1 MHLILYRNDIEKSTF
16 MKRLVFRLLAIA
28 SIIIAPLTLKAQE
41 ESSALQLI
49 GPSTGSGTVGS
60 QGTQALHLTLDQ
72 ALEIALSENNTIKI
86 ADMTVEKTGYARKG
100 SYAALYPNISANG
113 SYQRT
118 LKKQVMVMD
127 MGGQPM
133 EIKVGRDNNISTSA
147 SASMPIVNAQLWE
160 SLKLSGLDVE
170 LAVEQARSSKIAMV
184 KQVKQ
189 AFYAVLLA
197 EKSLDVV
204 TNVYDNAQKNYE
216 KTLQRFNVGKASEV
230 ERLRA
235 QVTMMNA
242 EPNVSSAEN
251 AVLLATWQLKAIMG
265 IDLNTEVEVVGN
277 LDDYTTQL
285 LSPYIS
291 EEDLSKNSSLLQLGI
306 QGRMLESTIRMQ
318 KKQYIPTLAANINYN
333 YNAMGD
339 DELRWFPSSTA
350 AVSLSIPIFDGL
362 QKHYNIKQSKIN
374 KNMLDLQREDTERN
388 LRVAIRNYNDQMA
401 LCIKNYQA
409 ADATVGIAQ
418 KSYDISE
425 KMYEVGKATMVEL
438 NDAQVSLMQAQL
450 TQAQAVYNFM
460 VAKASL
466 DELIGKEE

>member
-1 MHLILYRNDIEKSTF
+1 MNKLIFNI
-16 MKRLVFRLLAIA
+16 LAITA
-28 SIIIAPLTLKAQE
+28 ITFTPLFSHAQTD
-41 ESSALQLI
+41 SSTSSEVLRI
-49 GPSTGSGTVGS
+49 
-60 QGTQALHLTLDQ
+60 TLDQ
-72 ALEIALSENNTIKI
+72 ALEIALSENNTLKI

-127 MGGQPM
+127 MGGHPM
-133 EIKVGRDNNISTSA
+133 EIKVGRDNNINTSA
-147 SASMPIVNAQLWE
+147 TASMPLVNAQLWE

-197 EKSLDVV
+197 EKSLNVV
-204 TNVYDNAQKNYE
+204 TEVYENARKNYE
-216 KTLQRFNVGKASEV
+216 KTEQRFNVGKASEV

-251 AVLLATWQLKAIMG
+251 SVLLATWQLKAIMG
-265 IDLNTEVEVVGN
+265 IDLDTEVEVLGDLNDYVDSM
-277 LDDYTTQL
+277 LTPYVSEDD
-285 LSPYIS
+285 IS
-291 EEDLSKNSSLLQLGI
+291 NNSSLLQLDI
-306 QGRMLESTIRMQ
+306 QDRMLESTIRMQ
-318 KKQYIPTLAANINYN
+318 KKQYLPTLAASINYN

-339 DELRWFPSSTA
+339 DSLSWFPSSTA
-350 AVSLSIPIFDGL
+350 ALSLSIPIFDGF
-362 QKHYNIKQSKIN
+362 QKRFNIKQSKVS
-374 KNMLDLQREDTERN
+374 KNMLELQREDTERN
-388 LRVAIRNYNDQMA
+388 LRIGIRNFNDQMA

-409 ADATVGIAQ
+409 ANATVEIAQ
-418 KSYDISE
+418 KSYDISQ

-438 NDAQVSLMQAQL
+438 NDSQVALMQAQL

>member
-1 MHLILYRNDIEKSTF
+1 
-16 MKRLVFRLLAIA
+16 MKRLVFRLLALTT
-28 SIIIAPLTLKAQE
+28 IIIAPLVLTAQDDP
-41 ESSALQLI
+41 SAHQPSD
-49 GPSTGSGTVGS
+49 PSTDSRNIES
-60 QGTQALHLTLDQ
+60 QGAQDQELQDIQLTLDQ
-72 ALEIALSENNTIKI
+72 ALEIALSENNSIKI
-86 ADMTVEKTGYARKG
+86 ADMTIEKSGYAKKG
-100 SYAALYPNISANG
+100 SYAALYPNISLSG

-118 LKKQVMVMD
+118 LLKQTMVMD
-127 MGGQPM
+127 MGGQTM
-133 EIKVGRDNNISTSA
+133 EIKVGRDNNITTTA
-147 SASMPIVNAQLWE
+147 TASMPLVNASLWE
-160 SLKLSGLDVE
+160 SLKLSGMDVE

-197 EKSLDVV
+197 EKSLEVV

-216 KTLQRFNVGKASEV
+216 KTLQRFNVGKASEL

-251 AVLLATWQLKAIMG
+251 AVLLATWQLKAVMG
-265 IDLNTEVEVVGN
+265 IDLNTRVKVVGDLN
-277 LDDYTTQL
+277 DYTDQL
-285 LSPYIS
+285 LAPYVS
-291 EEDLSKNSSLLQLGI
+291 EEDLSNNSSLLQLGI
-306 QGRMLESTIRMQ
+306 QGRMLESTIKMQ

-333 YNAMGD
+333 YSAMGD

-362 QKHYNIKQSKIN
+362 QKHFNIKQSKIN
-374 KNMLDLQREDTERN
+374 KSMLDLQREDTERN
-388 LRVAIRNYNDQMA
+388 LRIAIRNYNDQMA

-409 ADATVGIAQ
+409 ANATVGIAQ

-438 NDAQVSLMQAQL
+438 NDAQVALMQSQL

>member
-1 MHLILYRNDIEKSTF
+1 MKKLI
-16 MKRLVFRLLAIA
+16 FRVLTLTAIV
-28 SIIIAPLTLKAQE
+28 IAPLFTKAQE
-41 ESSALQLI
+41 GVSSNSTTLQ
-49 GPSTGSGTVGS
+49 
-60 QGTQALHLTLDQ
+60 LTLDR

-86 ADMTVEKTGYARKG
+86 ADMTVEKSGYAQKG
-100 SYAALYPNISANG
+100 SYAALYPNISVNG

-118 LKKQVMVMD
+118 LLKQVMVMD
-127 MGGQPM
+127 MGGQAM
-133 EIKVGRDNNISTSA
+133 EIKVGRDNSINTSA
-147 SASMPIVNAQLWE
+147 SASMPLVNAQLWE
-160 SLKLSGLDVE
+160 SLKLSGMDVE
-170 LAVEQARSSKIAMV
+170 LAVEKARSSKIAMV

-197 EKSLDVV
+197 QKSLDVV
-204 TNVYDNAQKNYE
+204 SNVYENAQKNYE

-251 AVLLATWQLKAIMG
+251 AVLLATWQLKAVMG
-265 IDLNTEVEVVGN
+265 INLDTDVEVVGDLN
-277 LDDYTTQL
+277 DYTAQM
-285 LSPYIS
+285 LSPYVS
-291 EEDLSKNSSLLQLGI
+291 EDDLSNNSSLLQLGI

-318 KKQYIPTLAANINYN
+318 KKQYLPTLAASINYN
-333 YNAMGD
+333 YSAMGD

-350 AVSLSIPIFDGL
+350 ALNLSIPVFDGL
-362 QKHYNIKQSKIN
+362 QKHYTIKQSKIN
-374 KNMLDLQREDTERN
+374 KSMLDLQREDTERN
-388 LRVAIRNYNDQMA
+388 LRISIRNFNDQMA

-409 ADATVGIAQ
+409 ANATVDIAQ

-438 NDAQVSLMQAQL
+438 NDAQVALMQSQL

>member
-1 MHLILYRNDIEKSTF
+1 MKKLIFN
-16 MKRLVFRLLAIA
+16 VLAITAITFIPLFSYAQADA
-28 SIIIAPLTLKAQE
+28 SA
-41 ESSALQLI
+41 SSEVLRI
-49 GPSTGSGTVGS
+49 
-60 QGTQALHLTLDQ
+60 TLDQ

-127 MGGQPM
+127 MGGHPM

-147 SASMPIVNAQLWE
+147 SASMPLVNAQLWE
-160 SLKLSGLDVE
+160 GLKLSGLDVE
-170 LAVEQARSSKIAMV
+170 LAVEQARSSKISMV

-204 TNVYDNAQKNYE
+204 TGVYDNAQKNYE
-216 KTLQRFNVGKASEV
+216 KTEQRFSVGKASEV

-251 AVLLATWQLKAIMG
+251 SVLLATWQLKAIMG
-265 IDLNTEVEVVGN
+265 IDLDTEVEVLGDLNDYVDVM
-277 LDDYTTQL
+277 LAPYVSEDD
-285 LSPYIS
+285 IS
-291 EEDLSKNSSLLQLGI
+291 NNSTLLQLDI
-306 QGRMLESTIRMQ
+306 QDRMLESTIRMQ
-318 KKQYIPTLAANINYN
+318 KKQYLPTLAANINYN
-333 YNAMGD
+333 YSAMGD
-339 DELRWFPSSTA
+339 DSLSWFPSSTA
-350 AVSLSIPIFDGL
+350 ALSLNIPIFDGF
-362 QKHYNIKQSKIN
+362 QKRFNIKQSKVN
-374 KNMLDLQREDTERN
+374 KNMLELQREDTERN
-388 LRVAIRNYNDQMA
+388 LRIGIRNFNDQMA

-409 ADATVGIAQ
+409 ANATVEIAQ
-418 KSYDISE
+418 KSYDISQ

-438 NDAQVSLMQAQL
+438 NDSQVALMQAQL

-466 DELIGKEE
+466 DELIGKE